1 MKKEISI
8 LIPCYNEDVKVLLM
22 TIANIK
28 KSLSLLE
35 NLEYEI
41 IVINDGS
48 EINYDR
54 IKTNNAD
61 IIHHYKNL
69 GYGASL
75 KTGISRAKYKWI
87 GITDADGTYPN
98 NQFNRL
104 LKDLENFDMIVGQRN
119 WNDISL
125 IRRLPKFILTFFAS
139 FLANYRIPDLNSGM
153 RVFKKEVALKFWQ
166 LYPNGF
172 SFTSTLTMGC
182 ITNGYA
188 VKFLPITYKK
198 RIGNSSIQ
206 PIRDTIR
213 FFKLVIRLSLYF
225 NPTRFFMP
233 ISFILGLAAAAR
245 GLRDYL
251 LNDSLGGLTLVLFFM
266 AFQVFF
272 FGLIAEIISKTRN

>member
-1 MKKEISI
+1 MSKEISI
-8 LIPCYNEDVKVLLM
+8 IIPCYNEDISVLNM
-22 TIANIK
+22 TIQNIK
-28 KSLSLLE
+28 KSLE
-35 NLEYEI
+35 QYDDFNYEI

-48 EINYDR
+48 ENSYDEINDHSL
-54 IKTNNAD
+54 TL
-61 IIHHYKNL
+61 IHHHKNL

-75 KTGISRAKYKWI
+75 KTGITRAKYNWI

-98 NQFNRL
+98 IEFNQL
-104 LKDLENFDMIVGQRN
+104 LNHVENYDMIIGQRN

-125 IRRLPKFILTFFAS
+125 IRRFPKYILTSFAS

-188 VKFLPITYKK
+188 VKFLPISYNK

-213 FFKLVIRLSLYF
+213 FFKLVTRLSLYF

-233 ISFILGLAAAAR
+233 ISFVLFLAATAR

-251 LNDSLGGLTLVLFFM
+251 VNDSFGGLTLVLFFM
-266 AFQVFF
+266 AFQLFF
-272 FGLIAEIISKTRN
+272 FGLIAEIISKTRK